1 MTMLEVE
8 GLRVNYGKSRA
19 VNDITFTLKDGECLA
34 VLGRNGVGKT
44 TLLKC
49 LIGLL
54 PPAGG
59 HVILN
64 HRDISF
70 LPPHERCRLGM
81 AYIPQG
87 REILPGLTVLE
98 NLRLGSLGC
107 AGAKATQKRTEQMLE
122 WFPILREHLNRPG
135 GVLSGGQQ
143 QQLAVAR
150 ALMTS
155 PKLLLLDEP
164 TEGIQP
170 NVVEELGEIL
180 QRIRREEGLSLLL
193 VEQNLGFARAMAERC
208 LILEKGT
215 VVREGK
221 TEFLGEAEIK
231 KYLSV

>member
-1 MTMLEVE
+1 MLEVE
-8 GLRVNYGKSRA
+8 ELRVNYGKSRV
-19 VNDITFTLKDGECLA
+19 VNGITFTLSDGECLA
-34 VLGRNGVGKT
+34 LLGRNGVGKT

-59 HVILN
+59 HIILN
-64 HRDISF
+64 RRDISF

-98 NLRLGSLGC
+98 NLRLGNLGC
-107 AGAKATQKRTEQMLE
+107 AGEKATEDRTEQMLQ

-155 PKLLLLDEP
+155 PQLLLLDEP

-170 NVVEELGEIL
+170 NVVEEIGEIL
-180 QRIRREEGLSLLL
+180 LRIRREEGLSLLL
-193 VEQNLGFARAMAERC
+193 VEQNLGFARAMAERY
-208 LILEKGT
+208 LILEKGA
-215 VVREGK
+215 VVSEGK
-221 TEFLGEAEIK
+221 AEFLGNTEIK
-231 KYLSV
+231 EYLSV

>member
-1 MTMLEVE
+1 MLEVE
-8 GLRVNYGKSRA
+8 RLRVNYGKSRA
-19 VNDITFTLKDGECLA
+19 VNGVTFTLSDGECLA
-34 VLGRNGVGKT
+34 LLGRNGVGKT

-59 HVILN
+59 QILLN
-64 HRDISF
+64 RRDISF

-98 NLRLGSLGC
+98 NLQLGNLGC
-107 AGAKATQKRTEQMLE
+107 AGVKNMEDRTEQMLQ
-122 WFPILREHLNRPG
+122 WFPILGEHLHRAG

-155 PKLLLLDEP
+155 PQLLLLDEP

-180 QRIRREEGLSLLL
+180 LRIRREEGLSLLL
-193 VEQNLGFARAMAERC
+193 VEQNLGFARSMAERY
-208 LILEKGT
+208 LILEKGA
-215 VVREGK
+215 VVSEG
-221 TEFLGEAEIK
+221 TAELLGNTEIK